1 MTNPPF
7 YSFKTRRKIIRFM
20 RIPMIHKSTTFLK
33 KLVVPG
39 FQNVP
44 FWDVMKFFLE
54 SLFKGILF
62 QRAAAMTY
70 YIFATAI
77 PMLMALV
84 ATISF
89 LGVSFHTTMLEMLQS
104 VIPPYLWPTISEIV
118 NSLILQQNSA
128 ILYLSIGLGIY
139 LSFLSVNSIVTTL
152 NISYFHVEQRSFLKQ
167 LPISFIMVIVFL
179 IIIIAA
185 SGIFVG
191 ASLLIS
197 NLTKHFVASATFYTT
212 SITIFKW
219 VSLFSL
225 MYLLLSALF
234 YFAPY
239 KKEFFKFFS
248 AGSTFSSIM
257 LVILLKGINYY
268 FANFSSYNAVYGSIG
283 AILLILIW
291 INWSCVVVLIG
302 FDLNVS
308 ISLAQQ
314 KRKNQ
319 NDGLKIISS
328 LEN

>member
-1 MTNPPF
+1 MANTPF
-7 YSFKTRRKIIRFM
+7 YTFKTRRKIIKFM
-20 RIPMIHKSTTFLK
+20 QIPVIHKTMGFLK

-39 FQNVP
+39 FQGVP

-54 SLFKGILF
+54 SLFQGILF

-84 ATISF
+84 AAISF
-89 LGVSFHTTMLEMLQS
+89 LGDSFHITMMEMLQS
-104 VIPPYLWPTISEIV
+104 ATPPYLWPTISEII

-128 ILYLSIGLGIY
+128 ILYVSIGLGIY

-152 NISYFHVEQRSFLKQ
+152 NISYFNMEQRTFLKQ

-179 IIIIAA
+179 LIIIASIA
-185 SGIFVG
+185 IFIG
-191 ASLLIS
+191 ASYLFSQLNTKIGGSATLYITLIS
-197 NLTKHFVASATFYTT
+197 
-212 SITIFKW
+212 IFKW
-219 VSLFSL
+219 LSLFTL

-248 AGSTFSSIM
+248 AGSSFSAIM
-257 LVILLKGINYY
+257 LVILMKGINYY

-308 ISLAQQ
+308 ISIAQH
-314 KRKNQ
+314 KRKNKT
-319 NDGLKIISS
+319 DGLKIISS
-328 LEN
+328 VRE

>member
-1 MTNPPF
+1 MSSTPF
-7 YSFKTRRKIIRFM
+7 YSFKTRRKIIKFM
-20 RIPMIHKSTTFLK
+20 QIPMIHKSTIVLK
-33 KLVVPG
+33 KMVLPG

-84 ATISF
+84 AAISF
-89 LGVSFHTTMLEMLQS
+89 LGDSFQTTMMEMIQS
-104 VIPPYLWPTISEIV
+104 ATPPYLWPTISEII
-118 NSLILQQNSA
+118 NSLILQQNSVV
-128 ILYLSIGLGIY
+128 LYLSIGLGIY
-139 LSFLSVNSIVTTL
+139 LSFLSVNSIVSTL
-152 NISYFHVEQRSFLKQ
+152 NISYFNIEIRSFFKQ

-179 IIIIAA
+179 IIIIASCA
-185 SGIFVG
+185 IFIG
-191 ASLLIS
+191 TSYFMGRL
-197 NLTKHFVASATFYTT
+197 NTQFGGSATFYST
-212 SITIFKW
+212 SISIIKW

-239 KKEFFKFFS
+239 KKEFFRFFS

-257 LVILLKGINYY
+257 LVILMKGINYY
-268 FANFSSYNAVYGSIG
+268 FANFSSYNAIYGSIG

-291 INWSCVVVLIG
+291 INWSCIVVLIG

-308 ISLAQQ
+308 ISIAQQ
-314 KRKNQ
+314 KRKNK
-319 NDGLKIISS
+319 NDELKIISS
-328 LEN
+328 VRE

>member
-1 MTNPPF
+1 MSSTPF
-7 YSFKTRRKIIRFM
+7 YSFKTRRKIIKFM
-20 RIPMIHKSTTFLK
+20 QIPMIHKSTIVLK
-33 KLVVPG
+33 KMVLPG

-84 ATISF
+84 AAISF
-89 LGVSFHTTMLEMLQS
+89 LGDSFQTTMMEMIQS
-104 VIPPYLWPTISEIV
+104 ATPPYLWPTISEII
-118 NSLILQQNSA
+118 NSLILQQNSVV
-128 ILYLSIGLGIY
+128 LYLSIGLGIY
-139 LSFLSVNSIVTTL
+139 LSFLSVNSIVSTL
-152 NISYFHVEQRSFLKQ
+152 NISYFNIEIRSFFKQ

-179 IIIIAA
+179 VIIIASCA
-185 SGIFVG
+185 IFIG
-191 ASLLIS
+191 TSYFMGRL
-197 NLTKHFVASATFYTT
+197 NTQFGGSATFYST
-212 SITIFKW
+212 SISIIKW

-239 KKEFFKFFS
+239 KKEFFRFFS

-257 LVILLKGINYY
+257 LVILMKGINYY
-268 FANFSSYNAVYGSIG
+268 FANFSSYNAIYGSIG

-291 INWSCVVVLIG
+291 INWSCIVVLIG

-308 ISLAQQ
+308 ISIAQQ
-314 KRKNQ
+314 KRKNK
-319 NDGLKIISS
+319 NDELKIISS
-328 LEN
+328 VRE

>member
-1 MTNPPF
+1 MATTPF

-20 RIPMIHKSTTFLK
+20 QIPVVHKTTGVLK
-33 KLVVPG
+33 KLVIPG
-39 FQNVP
+39 FQSVP
-44 FWDVMKFFLE
+44 FWDVMKFFFE
-54 SLFKGILF
+54 SLFQGILF

-84 ATISF
+84 AAISF
-89 LGVSFHTTMLEMLQS
+89 LGDSFHNTMLEMIQS
-104 VIPPYLWPTISEIV
+104 ATPSTLWPTISEII

-152 NISYFHVEQRSFLKQ
+152 NISYFDMEKRTFIKQ

-179 IIIIAA
+179 IIIIASCA
-185 SGIFVG
+185 IFIG
-191 ASLLIS
+191 ASYFISHLNTKLGGSATLYATLIS
-197 NLTKHFVASATFYTT
+197 
-212 SITIFKW
+212 IFKW
-219 VSLFSL
+219 LSLFTL

-234 YFAPY
+234 YFTPY
-239 KKEFFKFFS
+239 KKEFFRFFS

-257 LVILLKGINYY
+257 LVILMKGINYY

-283 AILLILIW
+283 GILLILIW

-308 ISLAQQ
+308 ISIAQHR
-314 KRKNQ
+314 RKNAS
-319 NDGLKIISS
+319 GELKIISTVKD
-328 LEN
+328 